1 MPCIRSLLVAVQVA
15 PEVAPLLQTELGFA
29 GEEWSERLNSVVQA
43 AVDALTAAEPLA
55 SVYEVSL
62 YLTTDAE
69 IRALNRL
76 YRGVDAPTDVLSFR
90 YADVAPTPSP
100 SPAAWERS
108 VAANG
113 GSPPIRLPSK
123 GTVIRSRNAGPQGN
137 FFLTR
142 DMESPLTLTL
152 SPLDKGGEGREWGDP
167 ACESPPSRAP
177 NECGWCTLVRI
188 RLPHPAGDGDTGG
201 EDNTDLPPLGDLVI
215 SVETAHRQAPL
226 NGHDLLTE
234 LLMLTLHGTLHLMG
248 YDDSTDAQRTAMN
261 RRAVSVL
268 RTLGYPA
275 REDWH
280 SRYEKV

>member
-1 MPCIRSLLVAVQVA
+1 
-15 PEVAPLLQTELGFA
+15 
-29 GEEWSERLNSVVQA
+29 
-43 AVDALTAAEPLA
+43 VDALTAAEPLA

-100 SPAAWERS
+100 SPTQWERG
-108 VAANG
+108 VGAHGRAPLHI
-113 GSPPIRLPSK
+113 PPRPL
-123 GTVIRSRNAGPQGN
+123 AGEGE
-137 FFLTR
+137 T
-142 DMESPLTLTL
+142 
-152 SPLDKGGEGREWGDP
+152 GGEG
-167 ACESPPSRAP
+167 
-177 NECGWCTLVRI
+177 
-188 RLPHPAGDGDTGG
+188 
-201 EDNTDLPPLGDLVI
+201 NTDLPPLGDLVI
-215 SVETAHRQAPL
+215 SVETARRQAPL

-248 YDDSTDAQRTAMN
+248 YDDSTDAARAAMN
-261 RRAVSVL
+261 RRAASTL
-268 RTLGYPA
+268 HTLGYLA